1 MDLITAGSEGL
12 LPLDGD
18 LTGRVIV
25 LKHTA
30 LNRRYQSPRFQLFKA
45 TGGFGCQAG
54 GLGRAVFVRSLA
66 DSEDG
71 RYNRRDFV
79 GIASDALVNQAM
91 ADTTPII
98 DIDLTERIYLVV
110 AKDGTH
116 ELGETIDQ
124 ARKRLKMITG
134 SPVKDVYHIH
144 PESTITDFGLIHF
157 PKGASPTVVKIKKG
171 TIWTDI
177 STT

>member
-25 LKHTA
+25 LKHSA

-45 TGGFGCQAG
+45 TGGFGCQAD
-54 GLGRAVFVRSLA
+54 GLGRAVFVHSLA
-66 DSEDG
+66 DFEDG
-71 RYNRRDFV
+71 RYNRSDFI
-79 GIASDALVNQAM
+79 GIATEDLISRAL
-91 ADTTPII
+91 ADTTQVA
-98 DIDLTERIYLVV
+98 DLDLTERIYLVI

-116 ELGETIDQ
+116 ELGDTIDQ

-134 SPVKDVYHIH
+134 SPVKDAYHIH
-144 PESTITDFGLIHF
+144 PESIITDFGIVNY
-157 PKGASPTVVKIKKG
+157 PAGAIPTVVKIKKG